1 MSVKLYDTFSRSIKE
16 LSKPNGRPFY
26 YYCCGP
32 TVYGP
37 AHIGNFRTFLIQD
50 VLSRVLELAGY
61 EVKHVRNITDVD
73 DKTIARSQ
81 EKNQALADFTQEWI
95 EKFHSD
101 CHALNMKPP
110 SHEPKALD
118 YISEQIDLIEALIK
132 KEHAYVGKDGSV
144 YFRVQSCNAYGK
156 LNRINQ
162 SELKTQAS
170 NSAGQ
175 ANLADEYDRE
185 SISDFALWKARKPED
200 GSNYWNSPWGEGR
213 PGWHLECSAMIHSS
227 FHGETIDLHGGGIDL
242 CFPHHENEIAQSECA
257 YSTPLCTH
265 WFHSAHLKV
274 EGEKMSKSL
283 GNLFTLKDIQEKGIS
298 PMALRYTLIS
308 SSYRQPL
315 NFTFEGL
322 VASQTALTK
331 IERFI
336 EALLQKINLDSGNFN
351 KRFIKPNTLNH
362 FGLLEKAWDALCNNL
377 NTAACL
383 GNIFGLIGSN
393 PTSKLS
399 DAEIEDLLKSI
410 GSLLYALG
418 IQVFNDQTKA
428 LSAPQSV
435 IELAKQRWDAK
446 QNKDYAKADAL
457 RVEIQA
463 EGWDIKDTP
472 THFELFP
479 L

>member
-1 MSVKLYDTFSRSIKE
+1 
-16 LSKPNGRPFY
+16 
-26 YYCCGP
+26 
-32 TVYGP
+32 
-37 AHIGNFRTFLIQD
+37 
-50 VLSRVLELAGY
+50 
-61 EVKHVRNITDVD
+61 
-73 DKTIARSQ
+73 
-81 EKNQALADFTQEWI
+81 
-95 EKFHSD
+95 
-101 CHALNMKPP
+101 
-110 SHEPKALD
+110 
-118 YISEQIDLIEALIK
+118 
-132 KEHAYVGKDGSV
+132 
-144 YFRVQSCNAYGK
+144 
-156 LNRINQ
+156 
-162 SELKTQAS
+162 
-170 NSAGQ
+170 
-175 ANLADEYDRE
+175 
-185 SISDFALWKARKPED
+185 
-200 GSNYWNSPWGEGR
+200 
-213 PGWHLECSAMIHSS
+213 
-227 FHGETIDLHGGGIDL
+227 
-242 CFPHHENEIAQSECA
+242 
-257 YSTPLCTH
+257 
-265 WFHSAHLKV
+265 
-274 EGEKMSKSL
+274 MSKSL

-322 VASQTALTK
+322 AASQTALTK

-336 EALLQKINLDSGNFN
+336 ETLLQKINLDSGNFN
-351 KRFIKPNTLNH
+351 KQFVKPNTLNH

-418 IQVFNDQTKA
+418 FQLFNDQTKA